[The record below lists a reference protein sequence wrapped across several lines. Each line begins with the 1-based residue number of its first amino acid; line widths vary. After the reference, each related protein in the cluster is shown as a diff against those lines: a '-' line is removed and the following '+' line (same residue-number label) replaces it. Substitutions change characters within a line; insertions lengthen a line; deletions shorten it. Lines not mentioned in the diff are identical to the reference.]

1 MSVKVTQNVIKK
13 NNRLVFVANIYYSDV
28 LHAQGRFMVP
38 IIFYQECNSSR
49 ADDSS
54 RNWQVSLSTSNI
66 RGRSGFQWSNIR
78 LQKFPLVTSLI
89 ICTVIL
95 LDHT

>member
-1 MSVKVTQNVIKK
+1 MVRRQLYLTK
-13 NNRLVFVANIYYSDV
+13 NATV
-28 LHAQGRFMVP
+28 
-38 IIFYQECNSSR
+38 

-78 LQKFPLVTSLI
+78 LQKFLLVTSLDI
-89 ICTVIL
+89 ISLGYSQCKI
-95 LDHT
+95 